1 MATIKLLSANSK
13 QANFGNSTWRD
24 WLGITASVGC
34 AIHCAAMPFVI
45 AYLPALGL
53 NFLADEA
60 FHKWMALACFLIAL
74 MAFVPG
80 IRKHGNWTPVLTG
93 VMGLALI
100 TLSAFGM
107 AGECCASCD
116 ANESSDGQASVFAAS
131 TGDEEVCDQCEECQA
146 CAQNEVGLEELT
158 IASQKDSEN
167 NLLSMLSP
175 WITPLGGLLLISAHL
190 LNRRYG
196 CLCGCC

>member
-1 MATIKLLSANSK
+1 MSSEEQELGKLRDSIDRIDQEILKLINERAECALRVAEVK
-13 QANFGNSTWRD
+13 QA
-24 WLGITASVGC
+24 
-34 AIHCAAMPFVI
+34 AA
-45 AYLPALGL
+45 
-53 NFLADEA
+53 
-60 FHKWMALACFLIAL
+60 
-74 MAFVPG
+74 
-80 IRKHGNWTPVLTG
+80 
-93 VMGLALI
+93 
-100 TLSAFGM
+100 
-107 AGECCASCD
+107 
-116 ANESSDGQASVFAAS
+116 